1 MDQQPKNQKKPNQA
15 QKSSQPLIT
24 PQDIRVAKFLG
35 ISRAERLAKHNPDL
49 LETIMD
55 EMLADNDW

>member
-1 MDQQPKNQKKPNQA
+1 MDKRSKNQKQPNQA

-35 ISRAERLAKHNPDL
+35 ISRAEHLAKHNPDL